1 MKVTLKDIARL
12 SNVSIATV
20 SKIVNNK
27 DAHISD
33 ATRNRVNKFIDEQNY
48 VPNRVASSMITKKS
62 NSIGL
67 VIPDIANP
75 FYPDLARGVE
85 DCASECGY
93 DVILC
98 NTDNHSKKEEDY
110 FRVLQEK
117 MVDGVVYV
125 SASEKSDLVTNSVKL
140 PFPVVTLDRET
151 SPYVFNGT
159 VTVDNKSSAHDA
171 VAYLLNQ
178 GYERIIHITGPL
190 TLMPTKERKK
200 GYTKALKDYN
210 NDFNQIFVGN
220 FTTEWGYECISK
232 LLNNNLKF
240 DAVFCGNDLIA
251 IGALK
256 ALGEYKFDIPSD
268 VGVIGFD
275 DINMCAFV
283 SPGITTVKQ
292 PKYMMGYTATRMLI
306 DFIEG
311 KKVNNNNVIL
321 ETELII
327 RGSSK

>member
-20 SKIVNNK
+20 SKIYNNK
-27 DAHISD
+27 DRHISE
-33 ATRNRVNKFIDEQNY
+33 ATRNKVKNVIKEYNY

-85 DCASECGY
+85 DCASEFSY

-117 MVDGVVYV
+117 MIDGVVFV
-125 SASEKSDLVTNSVKL
+125 SASEKTDLVANSIKL

-159 VTVDNKSSAHDA
+159 VTVNNNSSAYSA
-171 VAYLLNQ
+171 VEYLLSQ
-178 GYERIIHITGPL
+178 GYRRILHITGPL
-190 TLMPTKERKK
+190 TLKPAKERRK
-200 GYTKALKDYN
+200 GYIEVLNDKK
-210 NDFNQIFVGN
+210 NDFSHILVGN
-220 FTTEWGYECISK
+220 FTTDWGYECIIK
-232 LLNNNLKF
+232 VLEDDLKF

-256 ALGEYKFDIPSD
+256 ALKENQFNIPNDI
-268 VGVIGFD
+268 GVIGFD

-283 SPGITTVKQ
+283 TPGITTIKQ
-292 PKYMMGYTATRMLI
+292 PKYQMGYQATRMLI
-306 DFIEG
+306 NFIEN
-311 KKVNNNNVIL
+311 KSVKNKNVIL
-321 ETELII
+321 ETELIV
-327 RGSSK
+327 RGSTK